1 MGYESK
7 LYIVEQN
14 NMNYVDKDTNEKV
27 TDIFNRIIGT
37 YDLCKMGSDFAY
49 DVFDKELEGK
59 IFVRGNGDTN
69 FDEETDVDCYGEHLR
84 YCDNLPMLIA
94 ELENSEKHFHYRRLK
109 PIIAMLKEF
118 EKLKNEFN
126 HLIVIHYGH

>member
-7 LYIVEQN
+7 LYIVDTHDISFI
-14 NMNYVDKDTNEKV
+14 DKNTNKKV
-27 TDIFNRIIGT
+27 KDIFNCIIGT
-37 YDLCKMGSDFAY
+37 YDLCKMGSDFDY

-59 IFVRGNGDTN
+59 IFISGDE
-69 FDEETDVDCYGEHLR
+69 DTDVDCYGEHLR
-84 YCDNLPMLIA
+84 YCDNIPMLIA
-94 ELENSEKHFHYRRLK
+94 ELQESEKRSHYRRLK
-109 PIIAMLKEF
+109 PIISMLQEF